1 MLGRKRT
8 RDAAAVGDDAED
20 AALAALLGA
29 VAGGDRAA
37 LGEVY
42 DLTGARLF
50 GVALRLLRRRDLA
63 EEVLHDAFLRVW
75 ARAGSYSSDRGAALA
90 WLTTLV
96 RHVALDNL
104 RRRRREV
111 SLEDAPE
118 LAEAA
123 EVEAGDDGPFAR
135 VSTTSEGRA
144 LMGCL
149 GELEREPRLCILLA
163 YRDGYSHE
171 ELARLLGRPLGT
183 VKSWVRRSLLR
194 LRQCLER

>member
-8 RDAAAVGDDAED
+8 RDAAVGDDAED
-20 AALAALLGA
+20 AALAALLAA

-96 RHVALDNL
+96 RHVALDSL

-123 EVEAGDDGPFAR
+123 EAEAGDDGPFAR
-135 VSTTSEGRA
+135 VATTSEGRA